1 MMEQIVGTK
10 LDYAIIIIYFIF
22 VLGFGSVFG
31 RFTRTTKEFFFGGQ
45 RFSWWLIAFS
55 CVATTVG
62 SYSFIKYSAAGF
74 RYGMSST
81 MTYLND
87 WFMMP
92 LFMLG
97 WLPIIYFSRVSSIP
111 EFFERRFDRQT
122 RVAAVVVLMLYM
134 IGYIGINFY
143 TLGVALNALL
153 GWDIFKAAVFIAVIT
168 GIYVTFGGQTAVIMT
183 DLLQGF
189 LLLIAGFALFF
200 LGVHYLGGWGEFW
213 HHLPLAHRLP
223 FSGFN
228 TPEKFPMV
236 GIFWQD
242 AMANS
247 LAFWFMNQGLIMR
260 FLSVKSVREG
270 RKSATFVILLLM
282 PLASIAVANAGWVG
296 KAMVGKGMLP
306 ANLDANKIFVLVSD
320 LICRPGV
327 FGFIMAALTAA
338 MMSTVD
344 TLINAVSAVAVNDI
358 WKPFVAPNRSDR
370 YYLVIARGFSVL
382 AAVLGLA
389 LVPLFASFKSI
400 YRAHGAFTAAVTPP
414 MVVAI
419 VLGILWKRYT
429 PKAAFATLIFGTIGV
444 FLSIPGK
451 MHFLLKPFSHGVG
464 PEGLIFMRALYGLI
478 VCTAIALI
486 VSFFT
491 KPRKEE
497 EVVGLLVATIRK
509 AKERFKG
516 GELNDRE
523 FAPPILLEL
532 REGSEPEAQIHLQDL
547 EKIKAKL
554 GDLLYVADKRRWL
567 GGLKSMHIK
576 AGTPAKK
583 PGIILL
589 PAEQIKSARLKT
601 GELVRVEKI
610 M

>member
-1 MMEQIVGTK
+1 MGEHIVGTR
-10 LDYAIIIIYFIF
+10 LDYAIIIFYFLF

-45 RFSWWLIAFS
+45 RFSWWLIGFS

-62 SYSFIKYSAAGF
+62 SYSFIKYSAAGY

-111 EFFERRFDRQT
+111 EFFEKRFDRQT

-153 GWDIFKAAVFIAVIT
+153 GWDVFKAAVFIAVIT

-200 LGVHYLGGWGEFW
+200 LGVHYLGGWSEFW
-213 HHLPLAHRLP
+213 NNLPISHRLP

-270 RKSATFVILLLM
+270 RKAATFVILVLM

-296 KAMVGKGMLP
+296 KAMVAKGML
-306 ANLDANKIFVLVSD
+306 AKDLDPNKIFVLVSE
-320 LICRPGV
+320 LICKPGV

-358 WKPFVAPNRSDR
+358 WMPFVAPNRSDR
-370 YYLVIARGFSVL
+370 YYLVVARIISVVS
-382 AAVLGLA
+382 AGLGLA
-389 LVPLFASFKSI
+389 LVPLFASFHSI

-429 PKAAFATLIFGTIGV
+429 PKGAFATLIFGTVCV
-444 FLSIPGK
+444 FLSIPQK

-464 PEGLIFMRALYGLI
+464 PEGLIFMRALYGII
-478 VCTAIALI
+478 VCIIIAVV
-486 VSFFT
+486 VSIFT
-491 KPRKEE
+491 KPRDED
-497 EVVGLLVATIRK
+497 EVIGFLVATIRRAK
-509 AKERFKG
+509 AKFKG
-516 GELNDRE
+516 AEPNDYE
-523 FAPPILLEL
+523 YAPPILLEL
-532 REGSEPEAQIHLQDL
+532 KVGDEPEAKIHPSDL
-547 EKIKAKL
+547 AKIKAEI
-554 GDLLYVADKRRWL
+554 GDLLYVADRRRWL
-567 GGLKSMHIK
+567 GGLKSVHIK
-576 AGTPAKK
+576 AGSPSEKA
-583 PGIILL
+583 GIIYL
-589 PAEQIKSARLKT
+589 PEDKIKSAQLRA
-601 GELVRVEKI
+601 GEKVRVEKI